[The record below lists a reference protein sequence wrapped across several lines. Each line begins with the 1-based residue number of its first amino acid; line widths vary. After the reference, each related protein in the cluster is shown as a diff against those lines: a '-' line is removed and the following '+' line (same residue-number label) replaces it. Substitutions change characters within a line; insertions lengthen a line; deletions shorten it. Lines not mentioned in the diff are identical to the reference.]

1 METCYMNTD
10 REKKITTIFLTEPE
24 DDNEWDIGAKFPD
37 VLDTIPKDHT
47 IHIVYDGE
55 SKRVFTSSCDYSL
68 EEKPL
73 KITFITN
80 GINDDREILL
90 DLWEKV
96 NRMLDTQLG
105 RSYELRRGITPTG
118 DEDIVLAVHADDDS
132 YYVRDESNTE
142 LGLNLSIPRR

>member
-10 REKKITTIFLTEPE
+10 REKKVTTIFLTDPK
-24 DDNEWDIGAKFPD
+24 DDSEWDTTAIFPG
-37 VLDTIPKDHT
+37 VLDLLPKDHT

-68 EEKPL
+68 EERPL

>member
-1 METCYMNTD
+1 METCYINTD
-10 REKKITTIFLTEPE
+10 REKKTTTIFLTDPK
-24 DDNEWDIGAKFPD
+24 DDNDWDTTTLFPG
-37 VLDTIPKDHT
+37 VLDLLPKDHT

-68 EEKPL
+68 EERPL

-118 DEDIVLAVHADDDS
+118 DEDIVLAVHADDDL

>member
-1 METCYMNTD
+1 METCYINTD
-10 REKKITTIFLTEPE
+10 REKKTTTIFLTDPK
-24 DDNEWDIGAKFPD
+24 DDNDWDTTTLFPG
-37 VLDTIPKDHT
+37 VLDLLPKDHI

-68 EEKPL
+68 EERPL

-118 DEDIVLAVHADDDS
+118 DEDIVLAVHADDDL